1 MGRAGGAQAGASWS
15 RAARVAHL
23 VNGIPHAEVG
33 QAVVL
38 DDIEQ
43 HRAVDA
49 ILDERTLVALQPE
62 ATEGL
67 SGVRHVTVM

>member
-1 MGRAGGAQAGASWS
+1 MPAAPRPVRRGAVRHA
-15 RAARVAHL
+15 VAHL

-49 ILDERTLVALQPE
+49 ILDERTLVALQPK